1 MKKEGVKKIDGF
13 SCKLGFRWH
22 DITMSKEES
31 KIIKI
36 IKTTKIIKTFSNE
49 KILPQQP
56 VLGYQ
61 IDLYF
66 PNHKLAIEVD
76 EKGYTDRDERKEN
89 ERE

>member
-1 MKKEGVKKIDGF
+1 M
-13 SCKLGFRWH
+13 
-22 DITMSKEES
+22 
-31 KIIKI
+31 
-36 IKTTKIIKTFSNE
+36 
-49 KILPQQP
+49 LPQQP

-76 EKGYTDRDERKEN
+76 EKGYADRDERKEN